1 MIPRNNSNIDLMADF
16 EETPTQTSRTYR
28 MDHKRNRIIGYTDD
42 REAMEQA
49 IYKTL
54 STYRYDEIIYS
65 WNYGAEIAKLFG
77 QPIPYVY
84 SELKRLTI
92 EALLHDDRIISAED
106 FTFRNERNKVFM
118 TLTANTIY
126 GFIEI
131 KKEVEI

>member
-1 MIPRNNSNIDLMADF
+1 MIPQNNSNIDLRADF
-16 EETPTQTSRTYR
+16 EETPVQTTRTYH
-28 MDHKRNRIIGYTDD
+28 MDHQRKRIIGYTDD

-65 WNYGAEIAKLFG
+65 WNYGAEMTKLFG

-84 SELKRLTI
+84 SELKRLTT
-92 EALLHDDRIISAED
+92 EALLHDDRIISVED

-126 GFIEI
+126 GFIEV
-131 KKEVEI
+131 KKEVDI